1 MTVYSYDLRQKI
13 VEAYDQN
20 KGSQRKLAAM
30 FGVSLFFVQ
39 SLLKRRRETGDF
51 RAKQPERKGPKP
63 RLDTDGLAA
72 LEALVADAPDATL
85 AELVARLAERHDV
98 RTSVPVVSK
107 TLTKLRLT
115 RKKRSPRDRA

>member
-39 SLLKRRRETGDF
+39 SLMKRRRETGDF
-51 RAKQPERKGPKP
+51 RAKQPVRKGPKP
-63 RLDTDGLAA
+63 RLADDGITA
-72 LEALVADAPDATL
+72 LRTLIESAPDATL
-85 AELVARLAERHDV
+85 AELVTWLAEQHQV
-98 RTSVPVVSK
+98 RTSVPVVSR
-107 TLTKLRLT
+107 TLAKLGLT
-115 RKKRSPRDRA
+115 RKKRSARQRA